1 MQNEA
6 TLKKHITKL
15 RVVMRDLVDDILGSD
30 PGSLSL
36 QDSVGDL
43 QHTSLGNPHH
53 RVGHKPQNSIILE
66 GKKGIALR
74 PGILRK
80 MAPQKCRSQGRAV
93 AREHLTE
100 KSSSQHSY
108 TVGHIQTLCVAGYT
122 CLYIHRCLHTLPLLV
137 MYLQ

>member
-6 TLKKHITKL
+6 TLKKHVTKL

-43 QHTSLGNPHH
+43 QHPPLGNPHH

-66 GKKGIALR
+66 GNKVQHWVQVYSKKWL
-74 PGILRK
+74 LK
-80 MAPQKCRSQGRAV
+80 NVS
-93 AREHLTE
+93 
-100 KSSSQHSY
+100 
-108 TVGHIQTLCVAGYT
+108 
-122 CLYIHRCLHTLPLLV
+122 HRGLL
-137 MYLQ
+137 LLESI

>member
-6 TLKKHITKL
+6 TLKKHVTKL
-15 RVVMRDLVDDILGSD
+15 RVVMRDLVNDILGSD

-43 QHTSLGNPHH
+43 QHPPLGNPHH

-66 GKKGIALR
+66 GNKGTALG

-80 MAPQKCRSQGRAV
+80 MASQKCKSQGPVV
-93 AREHLTE
+93 AREHLTAQLYRGPHAD
-100 KSSSQHSY
+100 SVCSWVHMSVY
-108 TVGHIQTLCVAGYT
+108 T
-122 CLYIHRCLHTLPLLV
+122 
-137 MYLQ
+137 